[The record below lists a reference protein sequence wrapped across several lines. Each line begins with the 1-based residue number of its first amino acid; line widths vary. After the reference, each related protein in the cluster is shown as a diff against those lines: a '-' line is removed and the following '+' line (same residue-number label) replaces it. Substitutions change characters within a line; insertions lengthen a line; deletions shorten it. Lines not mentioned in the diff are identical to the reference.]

1 MILDINRTKAKI
13 NIKLTKTGVH
23 SVKNILKFKQLIE
36 TSNEENKPTI
46 ALKILETDNNIFS
59 GPNWNF
65 NTPDSSDPD
74 DFKIFLE
81 KLLYIEH
88 HFNKEFTFP
97 TNISQRERRIVDLVY
112 HSLKDGELKVPF
124 NQTYY
129 FHLDKKQD
137 IYKLLKLHDEN
148 NEVLNIGLDLHST
161 DKLNL
166 FGLEF
171 KYVSNRVFLENVKL
185 KKPNILQSKYELF
198 EDGDSIRI
206 ELIPIEPHSYI
217 SEKLLLEVLA

>member
-1 MILDINRTKAKI
+1 MDNDIF
-13 NIKLTKTGVH
+13 L
-23 SVKNILKFKQLIE
+23 
-36 TSNEENKPTI
+36 
-46 ALKILETDNNIFS
+46 

-129 FHLDKKQD
+129 FQLDKKQD
-137 IYKLLKLHDEN
+137 IYKHLKLHYEN
-148 NEVLNIGLDLHST
+148 NEVLNSGLDLHST

-217 SEKLLLEVLA
+217 SEKLLLEVLAEK